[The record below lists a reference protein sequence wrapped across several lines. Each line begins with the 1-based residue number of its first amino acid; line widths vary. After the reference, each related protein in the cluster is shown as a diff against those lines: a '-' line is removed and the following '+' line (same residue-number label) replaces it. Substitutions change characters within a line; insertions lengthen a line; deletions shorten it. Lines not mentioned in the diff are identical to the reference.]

1 MLAQLYLFGEDEAS
15 CVSKISCRNIIF
27 TQHIEKPCT
36 KPLQYIHLNEKFG
49 GGQRNSLHALYAFS
63 KYEFYNL
70 SVEILTVPKIAKVIT
85 TFKRQ

>member
-49 GGQRNSLHALYAFS
+49 GGETHYTHSMHFQNMNFIT
-63 KYEFYNL
+63 
-70 SVEILTVPKIAKVIT
+70 SVLK
-85 TFKRQ
+85 F

>member
-49 GGQRNSLHALYAFS
+49 GEKLITRTLCIF
-63 KYEFYNL
+63 
-70 SVEILTVPKIAKVIT
+70 KI
-85 TFKRQ
+85 